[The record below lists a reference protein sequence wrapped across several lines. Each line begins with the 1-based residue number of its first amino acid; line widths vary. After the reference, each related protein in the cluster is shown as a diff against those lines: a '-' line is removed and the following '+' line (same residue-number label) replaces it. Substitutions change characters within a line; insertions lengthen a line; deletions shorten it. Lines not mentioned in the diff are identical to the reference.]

1 MIFMS
6 KEHKFKHHKKRNTA
20 FLYEVLVR
28 EGTKATLAKNIERL
42 NLVKQI
48 ILEHFGPNTHLR
60 DELSLYGALRNPDVD
75 KSLGEKFLTEVKS
88 RYMSLDK
95 RQLFNEQT
103 HLINKINKTLGATVY
118 DNFIPYYK
126 DLATIAQIFGDN
138 TPIKEKILLE
148 QEVLNKFQTV
158 KEQNGE
164 LKHIDNIVLRS
175 FVKKF
180 NDKYSSLLTEQK
192 DLLSKY
198 ISSFADDGLE
208 LKVYLNEELSK
219 LNARVSAA
227 LSNDDIKN
235 DKYMTEK
242 TNKLLNII
250 KEFKEK
256 KTLSADMLENLLK
269 IQQFVHEVEKN
280 D

>member
-1 MIFMS
+1 MS

-88 RYMSLDK
+88 RYISLDK

-219 LNARVSAA
+219 LNARVTAA